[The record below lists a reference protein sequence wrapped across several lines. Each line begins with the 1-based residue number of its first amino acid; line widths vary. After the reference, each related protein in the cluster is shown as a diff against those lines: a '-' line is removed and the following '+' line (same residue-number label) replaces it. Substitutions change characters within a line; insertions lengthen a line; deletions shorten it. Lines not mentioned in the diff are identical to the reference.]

1 VYGAITAANPN
12 STLVAILQLEA
23 LSKFAESDNS
33 KIVVPYEAAGLMGAA
48 QMLRSVLDDASPNG
62 TAPRS

>member
-48 QMLRSVLDDASPNG
+48 QMLRGVLDRASPDG
-62 TAPRS
+62 PHPR